1 MTRPLREA
9 RIDLGAIRH
18 NIGVLAS
25 AVGDA
30 ELMTVVKTRGYGH
43 GAVPVARVAIE
54 SGASWLGV
62 VSIDEAL
69 ELRDA
74 GITAPVLA
82 WLHAPDAAFGEAI
95 AAGIDLGVS
104 YLAQLDRVA
113 AAASVSRPALVQLKV
128 DTGLGRNG
136 AVDSDWP
143 ELFAAAAA
151 HERAGRIRMRGLWSH
166 LANSGI
172 SEDLEQLAAFERA
185 TALARDAGLD
195 PDFRHIAASAG
206 ALRVPVARL
215 DLVRVGLASYGLSPF
230 DDQTSA
236 DLGLRPAL
244 ELSAGIV
251 SVKRVPG
258 GSGVSYGYDYRTTS
272 ETTLALVPLGYGDG
286 VPRQASGRGPVS
298 INGRRYPVAGRVAM
312 DQFVVDVG
320 DDEVA
325 LGDRAVLIG
334 DPMTG
339 VPSAEDWANAADTIN
354 YEIVC
359 RLGGRIERTYS

>member
-18 NIGVLAS
+18 NVEALAS
-25 AVGDA
+25 IVGDA
-30 ELMTVVKTRGYGH
+30 RLMTVVKTRGYGH
-43 GAVPVARVAIE
+43 GAVPVARAAVE
-54 SGASWLGV
+54 GGAEWLGV

-69 ELRDA
+69 ELRAA
-74 GITAPVLA
+74 GISAPILA

-104 YLAQLDRVA
+104 YLGQLDRVA
-113 AAASVSRPALVQLKV
+113 AAASASRPALVQLKV

-143 ELFAAAAA
+143 ELFASAVR
-151 HERAGRIRMRGLWSH
+151 HEHAGRIRTRGLWSH
-166 LANSGI
+166 LANAGV
-172 SEDLEQLAAFERA
+172 SEDLAQLAAFERA
-185 TALARDAGLD
+185 TAVANEAGLH
-195 PDFRHIAASAG
+195 PEIRHMAASAG
-206 ALRVPVARL
+206 AIRVPATRL

-230 DDQTSA
+230 DDQTAA

-244 ELSAGIV
+244 ELSAGLV
-251 SVKRVPG
+251 SIKRVAA
-258 GSGVSYGYDYRTTS
+258 GSGVSYGYDYRTAQ
-272 ETTLALVPLGYGDG
+272 ETTLVLVPLGYGDG

-320 DDEVA
+320 DDTVA

-334 DPMTG
+334 DPATG
-339 VPSAEDWANAADTIN
+339 APSAEDWAAAADTIN

-359 RLGGRIERTYS
+359 RLGGRIERTYG